1 VSRGAITV
9 QAYAKVNLALRVLR
23 RRDDGLHDLES
34 LVTPVSLADDID
46 VEPHEHVRLEVTG
59 PAPLVSG
66 VPVDETNLA
75 FRAAVALA
83 HACPSAGGAT
93 IRVEKRIPVAAGLG
107 GGSADAAAALRALN
121 DLWGCGLD
129 PQDLAEAAAH
139 VGSDVPALLRGGP
152 VVIRG
157 AGSIV
162 EPTPVRPLHLVLL
175 PLGFSVTAE
184 DAYRWWDE
192 DGGVPGPSI
201 EPMVGVAARG
211 DLEAIAAGL
220 ANGLEGPVE
229 RRHAE
234 IGRARER
241 LLAAGAVG
249 AMMSGSG
256 PTVFGLCRDEAHAG
270 GVASAVGPP
279 AVAVTTLG

>member
-1 VSRGAITV
+1 MRTGPISVRAH
-9 QAYAKVNLALRVLR
+9 AKVNLALRVLR
-23 RRDDGLHDLES
+23 RRDDGLHDIDS
-34 LVTPVSLADDID
+34 LVVPVSLADD
-46 VEPHEHVRLEVTG
+46 VEVEQHEHVRLEVTG
-59 PAPLVSG
+59 SAGLVSG

-107 GGSADAAAALRALN
+107 GGSADAAAAMRALN
-121 DLWGCGLD
+121 DLWGCRLD

-157 AGSIV
+157 AGSKV
-162 EPTPVRPLHLVLL
+162 EPTPVPPLHLVLL

-184 DAYRWWDE
+184 EAYRWWDE
-192 DGGVPGPSI
+192 DGGPPGPSI

-211 DLEAIAAGL
+211 DLEAIAARM

-234 IGRARER
+234 VGRARER

-256 PTVFGLCRDEAHAG
+256 PTVFGLCRDEAHRG
-270 GVASAVGPP
+270 DIASAIGPP